1 MEDNRRKDK
10 LQFLAEHLIS
20 LGFCACSLL
29 IVCWNQVGWL
39 PWLAGGFL
47 LWWGVL
53 WLLRTHNAWFRPKDK
68 FRDSKLYDY
77 TSRAISTFVLI
88 AAWVYEYKTHSPLAV
103 YFLLG
108 FLFLEILCF
117 TWVNYRYN
125 FGKAKE

>member
-20 LGFCACSLL
+20 LGFCAFSLL

-39 PWLAGGFL
+39 
-47 LWWGVL
+47 L

-88 AAWVYEYKTHSPLAV
+88 AAWVYEYKTHSSLAV

>member
-20 LGFCACSLL
+20 LGFCAFSLL

-68 FRDSKLYDY
+68 SGIPSFMIIPPGQSVP
-77 TSRAISTFVLI
+77 S
-88 AAWVYEYKTHSPLAV
+88 
-103 YFLLG
+103 
-108 FLFLEILCF
+108 C
-117 TWVNYRYN
+117 
-125 FGKAKE
+125 